1 MPSPAV
7 PAQVRPHRPL
17 RQRLWFRVALGVVVA
32 LLAFGAWY
40 VSPWGRETTTV
51 WALDRGFHR
60 FDKRANFYK
69 SLLAIPGRR
78 LAAADVP
85 HLDVAIKPKHWQQ
98 LAAMR
103 AAALQKGL
111 LEESEQGVVPATLS
125 IGDRAMAVDV
135 RLKGDYT
142 DHLEG
147 NKWSFRIEVTDD
159 GEFEGMRRFSLQDPR
174 TKGFH
179 GEQLYY
185 ATLQRLGV
193 LVPRYRFVTARIGP
207 LDCGVMAVEE
217 HVAKELLESQGRR
230 EGPIVHWDE
239 AMLFWGRDDYRET
252 TVVPFGLKK
261 LLKVPALA
269 GQLPVAVDLL
279 RAFTDGVRAPSQVF
293 AVEPLAGMIAAA
305 TFWGSWHGQRW
316 HNTRFAF
323 DPVLQRLEPIGYD
336 ANLQMHR
343 PLPAIVAHEEDW
355 LQRALADDVVAAAT
369 VRRLHELCAAVAD
382 GSLLTI
388 LRDVEQRALP
398 ALHREFW
405 LLDAFPIAELQERAA
420 FFAKVDVAG
429 LRRKHLGAL
438 PLRACSTVQGADV
451 VLELTAD
458 APTTIAAIRWCTRD
472 GSGATLPWT
481 LRTEA
486 EWPLRVP
493 AGGRLS
499 LRGLPC
505 GDPRFTGL
513 ELELVEAGSKVVQ
526 RVAGNPV
533 PTGGRALPESTIA
546 AQLQA
551 HPFLRAEEAVLQLA
565 GAHDLSTHLIVPAGC
580 SLQIAAGSELRF
592 GPGVALIAHGP
603 VHVGGTAAAP
613 VRLTA
618 SDPHRGWLGV
628 AVIAPGG
635 VSTWTHAHVS
645 HTTGVAIDSWTLTG
659 AVTFAHGPVVLQD
672 CTFEHNRAEDA
683 LNVITGHVQI
693 ERCAFADTIS
703 DAFDGDFVTGRVAD
717 VRFSRITGDGLDI
730 SGADLDIE
738 NVTAVDVRDKAVSVG
753 ERSSARVRSVRAE
766 RVGTGIA
773 CKDGS
778 RLTLTDVVVE
788 SPAVAGV
795 MAYTKKAEFGPAV
808 IDATLVVV
816 RGQER
821 ALLVQHG
828 SSLTLDG
835 KAIAAVP
842 LDVDELY
849 ATVMRKR

>member
-1 MPSPAV
+1 MSSPVAT
-7 PAQVRPHRPL
+7 AQGQPRPL
-17 RQRLWFRVALGVVVA
+17 RQRTAFKVLVGVAVV
-32 LLAFGAWY
+32 LLAAAGWY

-51 WALDRGFHR
+51 WAKDRGFHR
-60 FDKRANFYK
+60 FDKNANFYK
-69 SLLAIPGRR
+69 SLLAVPGRR
-78 LAAADVP
+78 LGAADVP
-85 HLDVAIKPKHWQQ
+85 HLDLAIKPKHWQQ

-103 AAALQKGL
+103 ATALQKGL
-111 LEESEQGVVPATLS
+111 IEESEQLVVPATLS
-125 IGDRAMAVDV
+125 VGGRALAVDV

-185 ATLQRLGV
+185 ATLQRLRV
-193 LVPRYRFVTARIGP
+193 LTPRYRFVTARIGP

-269 GQLPVAVDLL
+269 RQVPVAVDLL
-279 RAFTDGVRAPSQVF
+279 RAFTDGVRPASQVF

-355 LQRALADDVVAAAT
+355 LQRALADDVIAAAT
-369 VRRLHELCAAVAD
+369 VRRLRELCAAVDD
-382 GSLLTI
+382 GSLLATV
-388 LRDVEQRALP
+388 REVERQALP

-405 LLDAFPIAELQERAA
+405 LLDAFPVAELQERAA
-420 FFAKVDVAG
+420 FFAAVDVTG
-429 LRRKHLGAL
+429 LRSKHLGAL
-438 PLRACSTVQGADV
+438 PLRGWSTVQGADV

-458 APTTIAAIRWCTRD
+458 ASATIAAVRWCTRD

-481 LRTEA
+481 LRQDTK
-486 EWPLRVP
+486 WPLRLP
-493 AGGRLS
+493 AGGRLT

-505 GDPRFTGL
+505 GDPQFTGL
-513 ELELVEAGSKVVQ
+513 ELELAGDGGKNVVQ
-526 RVAGNPV
+526 RVPGNPV
-533 PTGGRALPESTIA
+533 PTGARALPEATLA
-546 AQLQA
+546 AQVQA
-551 HPFLRAEEAVLQLA
+551 HPFVRADETVLHVA
-565 GAHDLSTHLIVPAGC
+565 GSHDVSTHLIVPAGC
-580 SLQIAAGSELRF
+580 SLQVAAGSELRF
-592 GPGVALIAHGP
+592 APGVALIAHGP
-603 VHVGGTAAAP
+603 VQIAGTATAP

-618 SDPHRGWLGV
+618 QDPHRGWLGV

-635 VSTWTHAHVS
+635 PSTWTHAIMS
-645 HTTGVAIDSWTLTG
+645 HTVGVAIDSWTLTG

-683 LNVITGHVQI
+683 LNVITGRVLI
-693 ERCAFADTIS
+693 ERCAFADTVS
-703 DAFDGDFVTGRVAD
+703 DAFDGDFVTGRIAD
-717 VRFSRITGDGLDI
+717 VRFARITGDCVDI
-730 SGADLDIE
+730 SGADLDVE
-738 NVTAVDVRDKAVSVG
+738 NVTATDVRDKAVSVG
-753 ERSSARVRSVRAE
+753 ERSVARVRGVRAE
-766 RVGTGIA
+766 RVGTGVA

-778 RLTLTDVVVE
+778 RLVLADVVVAA
-788 SPAVAGV
+788 PAVAGV

-808 IDATLVVV
+808 VDATQVVV
-816 RGQER
+816 QGQER

-828 SSLTLDG
+828 SSLTVDG
-835 KAIAAVP
+835 KAVATVP